1 VRRKTGSVWFVAAT
15 IILVLVAALSFG
27 GTVMSR
33 TDFDAVELESFYRA
47 KESELVTEVREFL
60 AESGLENSGVTLTR
74 VVEQDGSRNY
84 TLTVHHGEIHKMSEQ
99 EKENLKVK
107 LDTLCFEDEACT
119 FTPQFL

>member
-1 VRRKTGSVWFVAAT
+1 MRRKTGSVGFVAAT

-33 TDFDAVELESFYRA
+33 TDFDAVELESFYRV
-47 KESELVTEVREFL
+47 KESELVKEVREFL

-84 TLTVHHGEIHKMSEQ
+84 TLTVHHGKIHKMTEQ
-99 EKENLKVK
+99 EKESLKVK
-107 LDTLCFEDEACT
+107 LNALCFEDEACI